1 MTNNIPITVIVSV
14 KNEQLNLP
22 NCLEKLKDFSEV
34 IVVDSMS
41 TDRTPEIVKEFGFQ
55 LVDFKWDGK
64 FPKKRNWTLE
74 NINLKN
80 DWVLFLD
87 ADEYLTGQFIKEVSK
102 KIKQNTRSNL
112 LIV

>member
-55 LVDFKWDGK
+55 LVRF
-64 FPKKRNWTLE
+64 
-74 NINLKN
+74 
-80 DWVLFLD
+80 
-87 ADEYLTGQFIKEVSK
+87 
-102 KIKQNTRSNL
+102 
-112 LIV
+112 